1 MRSSARGC
9 FRAGTAK
16 RHRHPLLTP
25 LSASITRVSVSFSVS
40 LQKKYLCVARDPSQQ
55 SLMAR
60 RGHAALVT
68 MVAMVVVAGMRAESS
83 VEALKNKQLYSDAM
97 YGDSAAVADLLARG
111 AKPDG
116 YAYEVSQKM

>member
-40 LQKKYLCVARDPSQQ
+40 LQKKYLCVARDPSQH

>member
-1 MRSSARGC
+1 M
-9 FRAGTAK
+9 
-16 RHRHPLLTP
+16 
-25 LSASITRVSVSFSVS
+25 
-40 LQKKYLCVARDPSQQ
+40 VARDPSQH
-55 SLMAR
+55 SLMER

>member
-1 MRSSARGC
+1 MAFISNTVTVKNGWC
-9 FRAGTAK
+9 WTV
-16 RHRHPLLTP
+16 LLDN
-25 LSASITRVSVSFSVS
+25 S
-40 LQKKYLCVARDPSQQ
+40 
-55 SLMAR
+55 
-60 RGHAALVT
+60 T
-68 MVAMVVVAGMRAESS
+68 MVAMVVVAGIRAESS

>member
-1 MRSSARGC
+1 MREVVSAL
-9 FRAGTAK
+9 APPNGTGIPCS
-16 RHRHPLLTP
+16 RLFQPQDPR
-25 LSASITRVSVSFSVS
+25 SWVSFSVS
-40 LQKKYLCVARDPSQQ
+40 LQKINKKKLGWHAIPPN
-55 SLMAR
+55 SLMER

-68 MVAMVVVAGMRAESS
+68 MVAMVVVAGIRAESS